1 MSANN
6 GYTFEVGAHWIAS
19 YFRKDGFLDIPGSV
33 GEAIIKT
40 ERHNAWLRQRYPG
53 MHGSLSESYSGDI
66 TFFKYVS
73 TASHN
78 LVLTRLT
85 RAFAAGRRR
94 PMRCS
99 TTWACRPCVPA
110 ATS

>member
-6 GYTFEVGAHWIAS
+6 GYTFEVAAHWIAS
-19 YFRKDGFLDIPGSV
+19 YFRKDKFLDIPGSV

-66 TFFKYVS
+66 TFFKFVFQI
-73 TASHN
+73 
-78 LVLTRLT
+78 LVQYSILMRPFQLATNHR
-85 RAFAAGRRR
+85 RFARGYGSADY
-94 PMRCS
+94 
-99 TTWACRPCVPA
+99 A
-110 ATS
+110 

>member
-19 YFRKDGFLDIPGSV
+19 YFRKDHFLDIPGSV
-33 GEAIIKT
+33 GEAVIKT

-66 TFFKYVS
+66 TFFKY
-73 TASHN
+73 A
-78 LVLTRLT
+78 VLTSHSFFSMRLT
-85 RAFAAGRRR
+85 RPFTAGRRP
-94 PMRCS
+94 PMSCS
-99 TTWACRPCVPA
+99 TTWACRRCVPV

>member
-6 GYTFEVGAHWIAS
+6 GYTFEVASHWIAS
-19 YFRKDGFLDIPGSV
+19 YFRKDKFLDIPGSV

-66 TFFKYVS
+66 TFFKYVLRVP
-73 TASHN
+73 
-78 LVLTRLT
+78 LVPSQARLT
-85 RAFAAGRRR
+85 RSYSAGRK
-94 PMRCS
+94 PPIS
-99 TTWACRPCVPA
+99 Y
-110 ATS
+110 